1 MAAMAPIGEEPG
13 VAKLAEQGLAQV
25 ADFFSGGI
33 PAPWGGAEEGGAEE
47 GRDSWSF
54 PDVGIPAP
62 WGGAEQGGPQRGGS
76 WGFPD
81 VGLSSLLGQGPECPE
96 GPREAG
102 GAAGKELAAQA
113 SSSAARGRGGLA
125 GPDGGL
131 HRWHRKLAG
140 AKGRMDGTSPKETDA
155 QLSQASQTSQVSSIS
170 TASGATSLSQKK
182 ISTASAASQRS
193 SASAGA
199 PQIATFTP
207 WKPADKPAKKPSG
220 GAADPQPA
228 AALARKPPQIATL
241 QPWKPLDKAAAAP
254 PQPMAVPQIATTSGG
269 GGGGGGAADPQP
281 AAVPAR
287 KPAQIATLQQWRP
300 AAKAEEQGLG
310 DDEVHSSAMQAVA
323 APPQPMAVPQIAT
336 TSGGGGGGGGAADPQ
351 PAAVPARKP
360 AQIATLQ
367 PWRPAAKAE
376 EQGLGDDEVH
386 SSAMQVP
393 SEPLVRIP
401 EAAAQP
407 APGAPEPPECTSSE
421 PPVCSTMSYPTLD
434 DSMMLHAG
442 LLNPG
447 AAAASPRRASLD
459 TCLED
464 PAAEDPAPAPAP
476 AHAAARPA
484 GPDGDSQRPACLLG
498 AGLVGHVVTTGTD
511 LDLTSLDQQM
521 PGGQPLH
528 R

>member
-220 GAADPQPA
+220 GGRVADSQPSGGGGAADPQPA

-241 QPWKPLDKAAAAP
+241 QPWKPLDKAA
-254 PQPMAVPQIATTSGG
+254 
-269 GGGGGGAADPQP
+269 
-281 AAVPAR
+281 
-287 KPAQIATLQQWRP
+287 
-300 AAKAEEQGLG
+300 
-310 DDEVHSSAMQAVA
+310 A

-511 LDLTSLDQQM
+511 LDLTR
-521 PGGQPLH
+521 PGGPPAARLPAEP
-528 R
+528 

>member
-1 MAAMAPIGEEPG
+1 MAAMAPIGEESPVSPSWRSRG
-13 VAKLAEQGLAQV
+13 WRRSRTSSVAASPRRGAALRRA
-25 ADFFSGGI
+25 
-33 PAPWGGAEEGGAEE
+33 APRR

-102 GAAGKELAAQA
+102 GAAGKDRARRTGFLVGRPRPGGPRWARRRPAQVAPQARGCEGPHGRHLPEGDGRAALAGLADLAGFQYLDGLWRHLPVPEEDLHGFCCEPAELRLRRGPADRHVHAVEARGQAGQEAQRWWKSGRLAAY
-113 SSSAARGRGGLA
+113 GG
-125 GPDGGL
+125 
-131 HRWHRKLAG
+131 
-140 AKGRMDGTSPKETDA
+140 
-155 QLSQASQTSQVSSIS
+155 
-170 TASGATSLSQKK
+170 
-182 ISTASAASQRS
+182 
-193 SASAGA
+193 
-199 PQIATFTP
+199 
-207 WKPADKPAKKPSG
+207 G

-300 AAKAEEQGLG
+300 AAK
-310 DDEVHSSAMQAVA
+310 AVA